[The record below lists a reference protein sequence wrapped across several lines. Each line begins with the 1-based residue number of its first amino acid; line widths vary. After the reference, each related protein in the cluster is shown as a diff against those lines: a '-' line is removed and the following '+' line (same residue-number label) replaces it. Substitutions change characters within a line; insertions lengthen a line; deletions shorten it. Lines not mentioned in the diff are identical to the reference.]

1 MPKQPPKLRPIRGG
15 RVTVHEPE
23 DRSDTVRLVL
33 IPPSAENEAHLLLDE
48 KSFQPVTLDKAVSFT
63 TSSDALAPIVEY
75 TED

>member
-1 MPKQPPKLRPIRGG
+1 MPKQPPNLRPIRGG

-48 KSFQPVTLDKAVSFT
+48 KTFQPVTLDKAISFT
-63 TSSDALAPIVEY
+63 APSDALAPIIEY
-75 TED
+75 VDD